1 MGFLFIFV
9 FILEILMIKETRI
22 DQIMCEYLNGPEY
35 SIELGDEIF
44 LIDGTGTH
52 HFNYRPQYNNLLVS
66 NDVAL
71 GLIGMFGVSLEE
83 GLDYI
88 GGWFEDKFDV
98 KVNSVINWDIW
109 N

>member
-1 MGFLFIFV
+1 VGFLFTFV

-22 DQIMCEYLNGPEY
+22 DQIMCEYLDNTKY

-52 HFNYRPQYNNLLVS
+52 HFNYRPQYNNLLIS
-66 NDVAL
+66 NEVAF
-71 GLIGMFGVSLEE
+71 GLIGMFGLSLDE